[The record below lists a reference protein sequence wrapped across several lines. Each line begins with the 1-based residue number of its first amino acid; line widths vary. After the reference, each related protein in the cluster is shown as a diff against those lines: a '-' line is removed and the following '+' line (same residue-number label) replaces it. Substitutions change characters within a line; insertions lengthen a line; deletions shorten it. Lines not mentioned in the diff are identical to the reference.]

1 MPSAAA
7 ATRATRAAGTGTY
20 GVHASAAATV
30 VARPLALR
38 IHEPTLIG
46 EVTLNSRSMLRN
58 RDDLPRSEISS
69 AGLTPT
75 PASAHAHARRAS
87 SPLPRTPAASA
98 SPADAPPTPPVKK

>member
-1 MPSAAA
+1 MTSAAA
-7 ATRATRAAGTGTY
+7 AARATRAAGPASY
-20 GVHASAAATV
+20 GVHPPPAPTV
-30 VARPLALR
+30 VASPLALR

-87 SPLPRTPAASA
+87 SSLPRRPAASA
-98 SPADAPPTPPVKK
+98 SPADAP

>member
-7 ATRATRAAGTGTY
+7 ATRATRPAGTGTY
-20 GVHASAAATV
+20 GVHASAAAIV
-30 VARPLALR
+30 VASPLALR

-69 AGLTPT
+69 TGLTPT
-75 PASAHAHARRAS
+75 PASAPAHARRAS
-87 SPLPRTPAASA
+87 SSLPRMPATTANA
-98 SPADAPPTPPVKK
+98 ADAPPRPR